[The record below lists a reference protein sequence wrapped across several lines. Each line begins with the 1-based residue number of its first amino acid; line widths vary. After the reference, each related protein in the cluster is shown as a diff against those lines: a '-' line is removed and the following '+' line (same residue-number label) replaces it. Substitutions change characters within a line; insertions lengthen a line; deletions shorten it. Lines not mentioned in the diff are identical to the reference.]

1 MKKNISIILVFVL
14 LMQIILPIQ
23 ISNAANGSTLIT
35 TSGITITTKTTPEE
49 ITSKYGASP
58 KLVTPSA
65 FGGNMYTWYKGD
77 YEEVIYLETDSEGTV
92 IAAGAVSDDFTSDFY
107 SAGDEV
113 SGGGT
118 VNRYQGTVAEQG
130 FLTNYAKG
138 VIVYNKDV
146 LTTEKVNQYYNEY
159 VLNEYHYDKYMAEQS
174 VIMLNALLREDGA
187 DTRAEFSEELFD
199 KVRKIGQTMSIEDYA
214 EQNGKSM
221 YYKQA
226 RTDFGSSVLYAD
238 LPNPLRP
245 AASADNYYPT
255 EDLKYAY
262 LAYGVSQNEET
273 GNYTSGIGGFYMSEK
288 LFEETTEVSLT
299 AEEQTKL
306 ENATEAYMESVE
318 IFNQNGEDIYEE
330 EPNYATLPLDAGKIK
345 ENKLQGAAEFLNAI
359 RVGAGLDEIS
369 YSADLSESAQ
379 YKAVLTAYLTE
390 NGISNPTPHYPP
402 RPAGVSDEYY
412 NIAQKYMSGENLYSG
427 DIITSIAQALHDGAG
442 DPINAGHRYN
452 LLNPNWTAFGIGYA
466 NGQSAHK
473 LSGSASSNVDMVAW
487 PSAGITPTEAW
498 YGGGYWTF
506 KLYSNKYSIQS
517 NTTVEVKRL
526 NDNKTWVF
534 DDNVD
539 SNSDFVRGSKIL
551 SFRNAD
557 LTGEDGL
564 VYEITVKNLKNTE
577 KNAVEDYTYRAVFKS
592 LYSGV
597 NSSYPTEV
605 QLDKSEITGI
615 KGAEAELKVTFQ
627 PETATEVTT
636 KWSSSNPSVATVNQ
650 SGIVTFVGTGTT
662 TITVETLNGKK
673 DTCTVKG
680 VSTVSGLKIEPAEY
694 TLKEE
699 QIQKLEL
706 IETSNIVINE
716 NDVKWTVSDPTVATI
731 NKGMLTILE
740 DTAGST
746 ITVTAEYGGK
756 KVTCTVNVIQK
767 RNTRPTFKL
776 RADTLS
782 TIEKGETNGITL
794 LQEGENTNISSF
806 ELDINYNA
814 DNLKVAKI
822 EPLIDNL
829 KAEVNTPGKVHVTF
843 DSNNQFID
851 INKNL
856 LYITFE
862 VITSLASDNQIDAS
876 DLIYYTLDKTTP
888 TSGTVQYIA
897 RIKSYN
903 EIQNVKISKTSHTF
917 ENLNEQITLTATL
930 EPNENIKNDEIK
942 WSTSDKSVAR
952 VDDNGK
958 VTAVGYGTATIT
970 AESANGKKA
979 TCVVNLEKKE
989 EPYTLGDINSDGVIN
1004 TLDAILVLQ
1013 YISHKTTLTDAQK
1026 LAADTSKDG
1035 IINTVDAIKILQYVS
1050 HKITEF

>member
-1 MKKNISIILVFVL
+1 MKRNISIILICAL
-14 LMQIILPIQ
+14 LLQIILPIQ
-23 ISNAANGSTLIT
+23 ISIAATGSTLIT

-49 ITSKYGASP
+49 VTSKYGASP

-77 YEEVIYLETDSEGTV
+77 YEDVIYLETDAEGTV
-92 IAAGAVSDDFTSDFY
+92 IASGAISDDFTSDYY

-113 SGGGT
+113 PGGGT
-118 VNRYQGTVAEQG
+118 VYRYQGTVAKQG

-138 VIVYNKDV
+138 VIVYNKDI

-159 VLNEYHYDKYMAEQS
+159 ALNEYYYDKYMAEQS

-187 DTRAEFSEELFD
+187 NTRAEFSSELFD

-214 EQNGKSM
+214 EQNGKSL
-221 YYKQA
+221 YYKYA
-226 RTDFGSSVLYAD
+226 RTDFGSTVLYQD

-255 EDLKYAY
+255 EELKYAY
-262 LAYGVSQNEET
+262 LAYGISQNEET

-288 LFEETTEVSLT
+288 LFEERTEVSLT

-330 EPNYATLPLDAGKIK
+330 EPNYSTVPLNAGKIK
-345 ENKLQGAAEFLNAI
+345 ENKLQGATEYLNAI
-359 RVGAGLDEIS
+359 RLGAGLKEVNYGAEQS
-369 YSADLSESAQ
+369 KAAQ
-379 YKAVLTAYLTE
+379 YKAVLTAYLTT
-390 NGISNPTPHYPP
+390 NGINNPTPHFPP
-402 RPAGVSDEYY
+402 QPTGVSDEYY
-412 NIAQKYMSGENLYSG
+412 EIAQKYVTGENLYSG
-427 DIITSIAQALHDGAG
+427 DILTSIAQALHDGAG

-452 LLNPNWTAFGIGYA
+452 LLDPNWTTFGIGYA

-473 LSGSASSNVDMVAW
+473 LSGMTSSNVDIVAW
-487 PSAGITPTEAW
+487 PSIGITPTEAW

-506 KLYSNKYSIQS
+506 KLYSSNYSIQS
-517 NTTVEVKRL
+517 NTTVEVIRL
-526 NDNKTWVF
+526 NDNKTWIF
-534 DDNVD
+534 DDNTD
-539 SNSDFVRGSKIL
+539 NNSDFIRGSKIL

-564 VYEITVKNLKNTE
+564 VYEITVKNLKNNE
-577 KNAVEDYTYRAVFKS
+577 KKTVEDYTYRAVFKS

-597 NSSYPTEV
+597 NSSYPTQV
-605 QLDKSEITGI
+605 DLDKSEITGM
-615 KGAEAELKVTFQ
+615 KGAETELKVTFE
-627 PETATEVTT
+627 PETATEVVTN
-636 KWSSSNPSVATVNQ
+636 WYSSNTSIATVNQ
-650 SGIVTFVGTGTT
+650 SGIVTFVGTGTA

-680 VSTVSGLKIEPAEY
+680 VSSVSGLKIEPTEI

-699 QIQKLEL
+699 QIQNLKLT
-706 IETSNIVINE
+706 ETSNIAINP
-716 NDVKWTVSDPTVATI
+716 NDVKWTVSDPNVATI
-731 NKGMLTILE
+731 NKGMLIVFE
-740 DTAGST
+740 NTAGNT

-756 KVTCTVNVIQK
+756 KATSTITVIQK

-782 TIEKGETNGITL
+782 KIEKGETTGITL

-806 ELDINYNA
+806 ELDINYDAN
-814 DNLKVAKI
+814 NLKIAKI

-829 KAEVNTPGKVHVTF
+829 KAEDSTSGKIHVTF
-843 DSNNQFID
+843 DSNNQLID

-862 VITSLASDNQIDAS
+862 VITPLASDNQIDATN
-876 DLIYYTLDKTTP
+876 LIYYTLDKTTP
-888 TSGTVQYIA
+888 TYGAVQYIA
-897 RIKSYN
+897 SIESYN
-903 EIQNVKISKTSHTF
+903 EIQNVVLSKTSHTF

-930 EPNENIKNDEIK
+930 QPNENIKNDEIN
-942 WSTSDKSVAR
+942 WSSSDRSVAR

-979 TCVVNLEKKE
+979 TCVVNLKEK
-989 EPYTLGDINSDGVIN
+989 YTLGDINADGNIN
-1004 TLDAILVLQ
+1004 TVDAILILQ
-1013 YISHKTTLTDAQK
+1013 HVSNKTTLTDTQK